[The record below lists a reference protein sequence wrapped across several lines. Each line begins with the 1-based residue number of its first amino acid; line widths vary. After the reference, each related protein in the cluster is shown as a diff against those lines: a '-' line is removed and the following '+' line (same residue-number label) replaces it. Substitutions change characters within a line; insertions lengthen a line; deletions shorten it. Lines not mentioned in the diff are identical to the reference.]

1 MLPGDACQTVVQHYR
16 NILPWRELNE
26 GLLCWLTHGAG
37 EDTRG
42 IFHLRDFSRELYHEV
57 VWSLDTLEFLDDV
70 WLRTLKGASS
80 DLG

>member
-1 MLPGDACQTVVQHYR
+1 MLLWDACQTVVRHYR

-42 IFHLRDFSRELYHEV
+42 IFQPRDFSGELYHEV
-57 VWSLDTLEFLDDV
+57 VRSLDTLEFLDDL
-70 WLRTLKGASS
+70 WSKTS
-80 DLG
+80 